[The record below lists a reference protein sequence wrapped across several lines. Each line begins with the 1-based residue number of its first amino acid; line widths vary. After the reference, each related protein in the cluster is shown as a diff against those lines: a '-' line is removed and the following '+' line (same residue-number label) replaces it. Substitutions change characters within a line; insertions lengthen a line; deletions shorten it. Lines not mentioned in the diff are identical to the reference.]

1 MGKHNGGCSLRL
13 ELSCFAHSRRGLA
26 KGGSTQALECYPL
39 RMYLPLP
46 SATENVEPAG
56 LYHRVLPATAAV
68 MSQASHAPL
77 PLPLSSSP
85 FVFSQKNI

>member
-26 KGGSTQALECYPL
+26 KRGFYTSIGMLPTVH
-39 RMYLPLP
+39 YLPLP
-46 SATENVEPAG
+46 SATEDVEPAG

-77 PLPLSSSP
+77 PLSSSP